1 MPNIGQK
8 SMTDLSAISPKIG
21 SPELG
26 RPTGPALRLDKDGTG
41 YRLSA
46 SGHWTV
52 HQVAKILPDLNQI
65 IANVPVKDTEAAFID
80 LSKIDRLDTAGAW
93 LLEQATDLFRTK
105 GITPSYAGG
114 REEFMILLE
123 EIQTRTGAE
132 QPGDPKIGAI
142 ATFLADIGR
151 ATRGIIRDTTTFT
164 GFLGALTTTIIGLLA
179 RPWRFRAVP
188 FIHHIDHT
196 GLRAVPIVCLIC
208 FFIGAV
214 IMQQGTIHLEAYG
227 ASPLSVNL
235 LGVLSLREIGVLLTA
250 IMVAGRSGSAF
261 TAAIGSMKMR
271 EEIDAMRTLGLDPME
286 VLVVPRIL
294 ALMVALP
301 ILTFIGDLSCLVGGA
316 VAAKV
321 YLGLDWTTYWD
332 RMQDIASMKHFMA
345 GMLKTPFAAVIIG
358 IVGCVEGL
366 KVGGSAE
373 SLGSHVTSSVVK
385 SIFIVIILDAI
396 FAMFLSEIG
405 L

>member
-1 MPNIGQK
+1 VPNIGPET
-8 SMTDLSAISPKIG
+8 MTDLSATSPNIG
-21 SPELG
+21 SPEIGL
-26 RPTGPALRLDKDGTG
+26 PSGPSLRLEREGDG
-41 YRLSA
+41 YRLRA

-52 HQVAKILPDLNQI
+52 HEVAKIAPSLGQI
-65 IANVPVKDTEAAFID
+65 FESVATRETEEAYID
-80 LSKIDRLDTAGAW
+80 LSQIDRLDTAGAW
-93 LLEQATDLFRTK
+93 LLEQATELFRSK
-105 GITPSYAGG
+105 GIAPAYAGG
-114 REEFMILLE
+114 REEFMSLLE
-123 EIQTRTGAE
+123 EVQSRTHEE
-132 QPGDPKIGAI
+132 QPEDKNIGAI
-142 ATFLADIGR
+142 ATLLSDIGR
-151 ATRGIIRDTTTFT
+151 ATRGVIEDVTTFT
-164 GFLGALTTTIIGLLA
+164 GFLGVLTQTMLGLIV
-179 RPWRFRAVP
+179 RPWRFRVIP

-196 GLRAVPIVCLIC
+196 GLRAVPIVILIC
-208 FFIGAV
+208 LFIGAV
-214 IMQQGTIHLEAYG
+214 IMQQGSIHLRPYG

-286 VLVVPRIL
+286 VLVVPRVL

-301 ILTFIGDLSCLVGGA
+301 ILTFIGDISCLVGGA
-316 VAAKV
+316 FAAKI
-321 YLGLDWTTYWD
+321 YLNLDWITYWD
-332 RMQDIASMKHFMA
+332 RMQDIATMKHFMA

-358 IVGCVEGL
+358 VVGCVEGM

-373 SLGSHVTSSVVK
+373 SLGSHVTGSVVK
-385 SIFIVIILDAI
+385 SIFIVIILDAV